1 MSAMK
6 PIPIAPNTN
15 PRSLQNLYTPND
27 VALHFGFAISLIA
40 ASKVGQTSA
49 VPLPKRHSN
58 DQTGEKI
65 LGK

>member
-27 VALHFGFAISLIA
+27 VAPILDSQSLIA